1 MIKDVV
7 VNLSTGAERGF
18 AGLFAISV
26 AAACE
31 AHLDGIAFAYDPIV
45 PPTLMGGIPPD
56 FIETQRRETEQ
67 AARTAV
73 ATFEAAAGRAGVLFG
88 ARAIAATVADAAA
101 RFAAMARRFDI
112 AVVGQVEPE
121 RGVADGLIAETALF
135 ESGRPI

>member
-1 MIKDVV
+1 MIGDVV
-7 VNLSTGAERGF
+7 VHLSTGGSRGF
-18 AGLFAISV
+18 AGDAAISL
-26 AAACE
+26 AQAFD
-31 AHLDGIAFAYDPIV
+31 AHLDGVAFAYDPIV

-88 ARAIAATVADAAA
+88 ARAIAATVADAAT

-112 AVVGQVEPE
+112 AV
-121 RGVADGLIAETALF
+121 
-135 ESGRPI
+135 